1 MEKDT
6 WVVFLNNYLDYY
18 AYTSLDNAKK
28 EVERYIGKTNIISK
42 EENDTFVKY
51 FTDKD
56 TFKIQL
62 VKVKS

>member
-1 MEKDT
+1 MNKDI

-18 AYTSLDNAKK
+18 VYDSLEEAKK
-28 EVERYIGKTNIISK
+28 AVELYIGKSNIISK
-42 EENDTFVKY
+42 EESRTFIKY

-62 VKVKS
+62 VKVK